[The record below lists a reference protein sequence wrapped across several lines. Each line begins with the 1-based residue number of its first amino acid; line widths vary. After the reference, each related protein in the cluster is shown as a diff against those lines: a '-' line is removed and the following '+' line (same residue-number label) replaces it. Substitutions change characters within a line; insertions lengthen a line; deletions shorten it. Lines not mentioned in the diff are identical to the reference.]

1 MSSHWPELIPEDRHR
16 PERALALSFTVST
29 LGGAV
34 GWTLFFLGTGLWG
47 LVVGVAVV
55 MFLAATAARTG
66 RARRRFESI
75 AISLACSLLS
85 WPLVWIVAVFVRHWV
100 TGKTIGS

>member
-1 MSSHWPELIPEDRHR
+1 MASHWPELMPEDRYR
-16 PERALALSFTVST
+16 PARALALSFTVAT
-29 LGGAV
+29 IGGAV

-55 MFLAATAARTG
+55 VFLAANAARTG
-66 RARRRFESI
+66 GARRRFESI

-85 WPLVWIVAVFVRHWV
+85 WPLVWIVAVVVRYWV
-100 TGKTIGS
+100 TGKTVGS